1 MGLFVKAKTAEHTR
15 HDVELPASIILL
27 PREVELEGLIQ
38 NVSEGGCLFRPYQSF
53 LLDRTGELVQL
64 AVRGHRLP
72 GRIMSTN
79 PRGYGVAFERFVDV
93 RFFLR

>member
-15 HDVELPASIILL
+15 HHVELPAALILL
-27 PREVELEGLIQ
+27 PREVELAGVIH
-38 NVSEGGCLFRPYQSF
+38 NVSEGGCLFRPYQSY
-53 LLDRTGELVQL
+53 LLDRAGEHVQL

-72 GRIMSTN
+72 GRIMNTN